1 MKRRKW
7 CSIVVIGLVLF
18 SANSIVA
25 CGDSTPA
32 HNIAFSPSSLSFSA
46 QEGKDNPPSKPLNVS
61 NSGGGYLDWS
71 LSENADWLILSPTS
85 GTSAGEARAV
95 DVLVDIGAMSAGDYS
110 TAITISAPRA
120 SNTPETIAVNL
131 SIVPPSPELSEEQ
144 PGELSFTAAQYV
156 NTRYGF
162 SVKYPKDWKEVPA
175 EGWPEAV
182 FYVAAPAQ
190 VPVLGVAVQ
199 DVENE
204 AAPFADVLTAA
215 AKAAGASG
223 LEIVSET
230 ETTLIDGTPV
240 AEAVVKWTVQ
250 RLPADT
256 FAVGATKD
264 DKWVIVT
271 ITTVSLLAPY
281 DEALFA
287 EIARTLQLVLPPSAY
302 PPKAGTIAVEPARIS
317 CPYSA
322 VMDIPIRFTGTDWP
336 ANELVIIDLVM
347 PRGVWAPGLDRES
360 DEDSVSIASATAD
373 ADGDFEVKW
382 PNCQKATWLLRSR
395 IPSAW
400 ERVPAYPLPGGRYE
414 IKARGVGPA
423 SSTTATIIWDSRP
436 DTVATTTWDL
446 RLR

>member
-1 MKRRKW
+1 M
-7 CSIVVIGLVLF
+7 
-18 SANSIVA
+18 ANSIVA

-32 HNIAFSPSSLSFSA
+32 PNIAFSPSSVSFSA

-199 DVENE
+199 DVEDE
-204 AAPFADVLTAA
+204 AAPFADVLTALPEA
-215 AKAAGASG
+215 TGDSG
-223 LEIVSET
+223 IEIVSET
-230 ETTLIDGTPV
+230 ETTLGDDTPV

-250 RLPADT
+250 GLPADT
-256 FAVGATKD
+256 FALGAIKD

-281 DEALFA
+281 DETLFA

-302 PPKAGTIAVEPARIS
+302 SPEAGTIAVEPARIS
-317 CPYSA
+317 RPYSA
-322 VMDIPIRFTGTDWP
+322 VMDIPIKFIGTGWP

-347 PRGVWAPGLDRES
+347 PAGVWAPGLDREGG
-360 DEDSVSIASATAD
+360 EDSVSIASATAD
-373 ADGDFEVKW
+373 GDGDFEVKW

-400 ERVPAYPLPGGRYE
+400 ERVPAHPLPRGRYTVR
-414 IKARGVGPA
+414 ARAEAPA
-423 SSTTATIIWDSRP
+423 HDGIPTIWDSRP